1 MKGRKMM
8 DETDLND
15 IYREFRPKIER
26 YLGRLAG
33 EDEAA
38 DLTQTVFLKVGRGLE
53 TFRGDSSLSTWIYR
67 IATNVARDHART
79 EGTAPVFEDFPD
91 DAIEQIPDEGQ
102 ERIDLRHIRKEMR
115 ACIREMVEQLPES
128 YRAVL
133 LLSDFEELTNPQ
145 IAQIL
150 DLSVE
155 TVKIRLHRARARLRS
170 LMECGCTFY
179 RDADS
184 GLMCDRKEE
193 K

>member
-1 MKGRKMM
+1 MR
-8 DETDLND
+8 DEADFDD
-15 IYREFRPKIER
+15 IYRQYRPKIER

-33 EDEAA
+33 EAEAA
-38 DLTQTVFLKVGRGLE
+38 DLTQTVFLKVRRSLE

-67 IATNVARDHART
+67 IATNVARDHARAR
-79 EGTAPVFEDFPD
+79 GTAPDFD
-91 DAIEQIPDEGQ
+91 DCAGDAIEALPDEAL
-102 ERIDLRHIRKEMR
+102 ERADLRYIRQEMR
-115 ACIREMVEQLPES
+115 TCIREMVERLPEN

-150 DLSVE
+150 GLSVE
-155 TVKIRLHRARARLRS
+155 TVKIRLHRARVRLRS
-170 LMECGCTFY
+170 VMECGCTFY
-179 RDADS
+179 RDAAS